1 MAGPPNAAMSIP
13 APLETVPSLS
23 ISEPESGLVLQAI
36 KGLHDS
42 LAERLEQLDTRLQ
55 HLADVMTT
63 TMNPMPRRRSSTPK
77 LKAGL
82 AMQVLQMDISHL
94 GVPVSSR
101 SLKSRVARGKVNQT
115 SREANEL
122 SKVGEHRLLSVS
134 PDAAPLPGAP
144 ESSGSEGREDAR
156 ALESVMRASDSK
168 DSHAECD
175 HGKGQEEFSDMKDS
189 STFSRDEDIHHGI
202 RTSAPTSSG
211 NLDTSYRNPKPK
223 HAESLTSGPK
233 RRPSML
239 DKAVSKGNLSEVFKV
254 REEEL
259 TATLSNRA
267 RSETTMSPTAATA
280 GTLSSRRE
288 VSAEILQEV
297 TGEDFSVAE
306 VLHDSASWWLKLNPL
321 STFIAT
327 YASKALG
334 LVPWTEIDF
343 QMDWRSRCRRYAS
356 RLYHWLLILF
366 LLGTVT
372 FSALRFSC
380 CRELYQEDEMKWAMA
395 CDTHW
400 PALAVDMFLLL
411 GACMVLCSCGGF
423 KNYQATTELLQESL
437 EELTSYCDQK
447 GLATAWKIWSC
458 SDAVWGLLLWFAL
471 LLGRFTLFTSN
482 AWHGGWW
489 WGTLPFVAAYSIG
502 TGVLVVASFW
512 QVRTSHAML
521 LIVNAWSA
529 SVLRRDFN
537 CLRSKQEWKR
547 VSGLFRK
554 TSRAF
559 ERCFA
564 SLGATIVM
572 LLLSA
577 LIDLSHRQDVEI
589 LASLAVALF
598 LPGVLWT
605 NASTTTAC
613 NRLPSLVMLCEVS
626 DEEEDAEYM
635 DLAMFL
641 HLSECGFFMW
651 DTCVTLGF
659 VQKFL
664 YFTTAIAGSIG
675 FQVGAFSA

>member
-1 MAGPPNAAMSIP
+1 
-13 APLETVPSLS
+13 
-23 ISEPESGLVLQAI
+23 
-36 KGLHDS
+36 
-42 LAERLEQLDTRLQ
+42 
-55 HLADVMTT
+55 
-63 TMNPMPRRRSSTPK
+63 
-77 LKAGL
+77 
-82 AMQVLQMDISHL
+82 
-94 GVPVSSR
+94 
-101 SLKSRVARGKVNQT
+101 
-115 SREANEL
+115 
-122 SKVGEHRLLSVS
+122 
-134 PDAAPLPGAP
+134 
-144 ESSGSEGREDAR
+144 
-156 ALESVMRASDSK
+156 
-168 DSHAECD
+168 
-175 HGKGQEEFSDMKDS
+175 
-189 STFSRDEDIHHGI
+189 
-202 RTSAPTSSG
+202 
-211 NLDTSYRNPKPK
+211 
-223 HAESLTSGPK
+223 
-233 RRPSML
+233 
-239 DKAVSKGNLSEVFKV
+239 
-254 REEEL
+254 
-259 TATLSNRA
+259 
-267 RSETTMSPTAATA
+267 
-280 GTLSSRRE
+280 
-288 VSAEILQEV
+288 
-297 TGEDFSVAE
+297 
-306 VLHDSASWWLKLNPL
+306 
-321 STFIAT
+321 
-327 YASKALG
+327 
-334 LVPWTEIDF
+334 
-343 QMDWRSRCRRYAS
+343 
-356 RLYHWLLILF
+356 
-366 LLGTVT
+366 
-372 FSALRFSC
+372 
-380 CRELYQEDEMKWAMA
+380 
-395 CDTHW
+395 
-400 PALAVDMFLLL
+400 
-411 GACMVLCSCGGF
+411 MVLCSCGGF